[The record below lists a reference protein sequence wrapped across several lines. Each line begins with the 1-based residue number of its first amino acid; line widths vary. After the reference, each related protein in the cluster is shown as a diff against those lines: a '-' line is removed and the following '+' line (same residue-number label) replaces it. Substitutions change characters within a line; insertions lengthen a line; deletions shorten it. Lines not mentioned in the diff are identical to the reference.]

1 MNETHAE
8 FNHPHITDVAWC
20 PGCGSHILHKEIHLA
35 LHELH
40 IEPENLITLSEIDEA
55 IKLSDRKLVVV
66 IESGESDMP
75 GEGGN
80 HFIHALR
87 RNADVTVII
96 HNNMVYDP
104 TNAQASPASQRSTK
118 APARVN
124 GEKLKSFNPLEIA
137 LVMNAPFIA
146 RGLAGDIEQTKMM
159 IKEAIAFKGFS
170 VVDICQPCVIFNKIN
185 TCQWFKKKIHYLP
198 KGHDTTDHNAAFRLA
213 TGSNK
218 LPLGVFFR
226 HEEHELYEDLASYRL
241 NPALSA
247 ASAR

>member
-1 MNETHAE
+1 MNETPAE

-20 PGCGSHILHKEIHLA
+20 PGCGSHILHKEIHAA
-35 LHELH
+35 LQDLN
-40 IEPENLITLSEIDEA
+40 IEPKNLITLSEIDEA
-55 IKLSDRKLVVV
+55 IKQSDRKLVVIV
-66 IESGESDMP
+66 ESGDSDMP

-87 RNADVTVII
+87 RNADVTVIV
-96 HNNMVYDP
+96 HNNLVYDP
-104 TNAQASPASQRSTK
+104 ANAQASVASQRSTK
-118 APARVN
+118 SPARIN

-137 LVMNAPFIA
+137 MVMNAPFIA
-146 RGLAGDIEQTKMM
+146 RCLAGDLEQTKMM

-170 VVDICQPCVIFNKIN
+170 LVDICQPCVIFNKLT

-226 HEEHELYEDLASYRL
+226 HEEHELCEDLAGYKS
-241 NPALSA
+241 NPTLSA
-247 ASAR
+247 AAR